1 MKEEV
6 IIQSICITKKKE
18 QTFFQVKLPRDTY
31 KIIGIETG
39 LYILAAP
46 PNLFVP
52 LQDNSGFIRRNNM
65 MGILQLQTNGKANI
79 FYSKEIFERDIN
91 IGTGEIKI
99 ITDQPNQEE
108 NVAFLRVEPPDGNSF
123 DFFTCW
129 THGSKREED
138 PLNICGC
145 TLINGQFKDAVG
157 EYFGT
162 DISYKV
168 ILYIWIERKT
178 NEQQ

>member
-1 MKEEV
+1 MREEV
-6 IIQSICITKKKE
+6 IIQSIGITKKNE
-18 QTFFQVKLPRDTY
+18 QQFFQVKLPRDTN

-39 LYILAAP
+39 IYIQAAP
-46 PNLFVP
+46 LYSFVP
-52 LQDNSGFIRRNNM
+52 SEDNSGFIRRNNM
-65 MGILQLQTNGKANI
+65 MGVLQLQTNGKPDI
-79 FYSKEIFERDIN
+79 FYSKEIFERDLN
-91 IGTGEIKI
+91 IGEAEIKI
-99 ITDQPNQEE
+99 IPDQPKKEE
-108 NVAFLRVEPPDGNSF
+108 KVAFLREEPPDGNSF

-138 PLNICGC
+138 SLNICGC

-168 ILYIWIERKT
+168 ILYIWIERKV
-178 NEQQ
+178 NNKQ

>member
-6 IIQSICITKKKE
+6 IIQSIGITKKNE
-18 QTFFQVKLPRDTY
+18 QQFFQVKLPRDTN

-46 PNLFVP
+46 LYSFVP
-52 LQDNSGFIRRNNM
+52 SEDNSGFIRRNNM
-65 MGILQLQTNGKANI
+65 MGVLQLQTNGKPDI
-79 FYSKEIFERDIN
+79 FYSKEIFERDLN
-91 IGTGEIKI
+91 IGEAEIKI
-99 ITDQPNQEE
+99 IPDQPKQEE
-108 NVAFLRVEPPDGNSF
+108 KVAFLREEPPDGNSF

-145 TLINGQFKDAVG
+145 TLINGQFKDAIG
-157 EYFGT
+157 EYFGR

>member
-6 IIQSICITKKKE
+6 IIQSIGITKKKE
-18 QTFFQVKLPRDTY
+18 QTFFQVKLPRDTH

-65 MGILQLQTNGKANI
+65 IGILQLQTNGKANI

-91 IGTGEIKI
+91 IGAGEIKI
-99 ITDQPNQEE
+99 IPDQPNKEE
-108 NVAFLRVEPPDGNSF
+108 KLAVLKASMQRLDKITVSPRTEVVLNVLNHA
-123 DFFTCW
+123 
-129 THGSKREED
+129 REQA
-138 PLNICGC
+138 
-145 TLINGQFKDAVG
+145 TQV
-157 EYFGT
+157 
-162 DISYKV
+162 V
-168 ILYIWIERKT
+168 
-178 NEQQ
+178 

>member
-6 IIQSICITKKKE
+6 IIQSIGITKKKE
-18 QTFFQVKLPRDTY
+18 QSFFQVKLPRDTN

-46 PNLFVP
+46 LYSFVP
-52 LQDNSGFIRRNNM
+52 PEDNSGFIRRNNL
-65 MGILQLQTNGKANI
+65 MGVLQLQTNGKPDI
-79 FYSKEIFERDIN
+79 FYSKEIFERDLN
-91 IGTGEIKI
+91 IGEAEIKI
-99 ITDQPNQEE
+99 IPGQPKQEE
-108 NVAFLRVEPPDGNSF
+108 KVALLKVEPPDGNSF

-162 DISYKV
+162 DISYKI
-168 ILYIWIERKT
+168 ILYIWIERKV
-178 NEQQ
+178 NA